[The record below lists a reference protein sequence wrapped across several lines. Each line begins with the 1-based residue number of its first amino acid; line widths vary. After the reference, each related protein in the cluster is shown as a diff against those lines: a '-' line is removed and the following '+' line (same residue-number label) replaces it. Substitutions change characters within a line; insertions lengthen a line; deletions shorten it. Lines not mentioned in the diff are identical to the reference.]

1 MKFRNPKTGKEY
13 SDIVSA
19 WEAYKCPGPC
29 MDCSLNGATY
39 EGKYKC
45 NEEWVS
51 DNPHEAA
58 RLMGY
63 EVLEDEAEY
72 YKFEIR
78 LCDTKIDRDF
88 EKFTLPCLR
97 KLSEMFVGK
106 NGFVGQGSIAK
117 ILSTVVLKGKDGEW
131 FIKANASIKN
141 IPENFKVIE
150 EIKSGKK
157 KEVSIGCSVATRT
170 CSICGD
176 STGSC
181 NHKPGE
187 YYNGKQCFME
197 LNDPTDVFEWAF
209 VSTPV
214 KEETNMDKPRI
225 AQVLGVEVG
234 ERFSISP
241 VEKQLYVSESGNII
255 DDNRYLFAQLFVDAI
270 NHPDRIIRKPKPE
283 QEEEKVDK
291 LLEDWTFSE
300 VQEYCKKQRNTSERC
315 SACKIK
321 KFCDKYLGKKGESAS
336 PKYWDLSEPPRWTE
350 QEVERAKAI
359 KLIYPN
365 AEKLELIPCAIR
377 VYTDIG
383 AIAYLH
389 TDLFPSMKNGQ
400 ISTLDEIIGGAE

>member
-1 MKFRNPKTGKEY
+1 MKFRSKTGEVALTIEQALEQFCDSKKDCDYCELREPVQQYKGTKRPCHEY
-13 SDIVSA
+13 A
-19 WEAYKCPGPC
+19 RA
-29 MDCSLNGATY
+29 
-39 EGKYKC
+39 
-45 NEEWVS
+45 
-51 DNPHEAA
+51 NPHEAA

-209 VSTPV
+209 VATPV
-214 KEETNMDKPRI
+214 KEEANMDKPRI
-225 AQVLGVEVG
+225 CEILGVVPG
-234 ERFSISP
+234 EEFFIKGFYSGHVTFRIMDDGTFSTRPSNISGSSL
-241 VEKQLYVSESGNII
+241 ELLRTL
-255 DDNRYLFAQLFVDAI
+255 D
-270 NHPDRIIRKPKPE
+270 HPDRIIRK
-283 QEEEKVDK
+283 
-291 LLEDWTFSE
+291 
-300 VQEYCKKQRNTSERC
+300 
-315 SACKIK
+315 
-321 KFCDKYLGKKGESAS
+321 
-336 PKYWDLSEPPRWTE
+336 PRWTE

-359 KLIYPN
+359 KVLYPAVKTLAYVDIVGQTFYMYDEEDN
-365 AEKLELIPCAIR
+365 YKGSLDNLDETFPTLRSIR
-377 VYTDIG
+377 R
-383 AIAYLH
+383 A
-389 TDLFPSMKNGQ
+389 
-400 ISTLDEIIGGAE
+400 TLDEIIGGAE